1 MVLLLSS
8 PEGEL
13 GGKQVRRQI
22 MSHNEAMKF
31 NELQSIRIVK
41 VNVLRFDHLCYGQ
54 WTSMVN
60 LKPRLPVKNQ
70 ATLNDI
76 TTESIGGK
84 SNVNSSSSTVT
95 KKPDF
100 EIIDEVEDD

>member
-1 MVLLLSS
+1 MRTNYV
-8 PEGEL
+8 
-13 GGKQVRRQI
+13 V
-22 MSHNEAMKF
+22 HNEAMKF
-31 NELQSIRIVK
+31 NECNLFYFFYFRPK

-60 LKPRLPVKNQ
+60 LKARLPVKNQ
-70 ATLNDI
+70 VPLSNDV
-76 TTESIGGK
+76 TTESSIGGK
-84 SNVNSSSSTVT
+84 FNVNSNRIGNFSTVT